1 MDSRDIRRHW
11 TNWASTYGSALRAT
25 TKTWTAKALEIDA
38 LSRRLRSV
46 VGDSGSGRVLEM
58 GCGNGINCVE
68 LAKVFSNLSFDGVD
82 FVPEMVTAAVDNART
97 AEVHDRVRFFV
108 GDAVGANDLADLQPS
123 YDVVFTD
130 RCLINLN
137 AIELQK
143 QAISVLASKV
153 KPGGY
158 LLMIENSSTSYA
170 KQNRC
175 REAIGLAARKPA
187 DFNLFFDE
195 DEILPHVTAAGLDL
209 VDVEDFSSLHD
220 LMLYV
225 LVPVINGGAVDYDHP
240 LVQAATTLSRE
251 IAADAANTF
260 GSYGQNRLFVCR
272 RST

>member
-11 TNWASTYGSALRAT
+11 TNWATTYGSALRAT

-46 VGDSGSGRVLEM
+46 VGDSGGGKILEM

-68 LAKVFSNLSFDGVD
+68 LAKFFPNLSFDGVD
-82 FVPEMVTAAVDNART
+82 FVPEMVTAAIENARS
-97 AEVHDRVRFFV
+97 ADVEDRVRFFV
-108 GDAVGANDLADLQPS
+108 GDAIGAGNLPELQPS

-130 RCLINLN
+130 RCLINLD

-143 QAISVLASKV
+143 QAISILASKV

-158 LLMIENSSTSYA
+158 LLMIENSLTSYA

-175 REAIGLAARKPA
+175 REALGLAARKPA

-195 DEILPHVTAAGLDL
+195 DEILLHVTAAGLEL

-225 LVPVINGGAVDYDHP
+225 LVPAINGGAVDYDHP

-251 IAADAANTF
+251 LAAEATGTF

-272 RST
+272 RLT